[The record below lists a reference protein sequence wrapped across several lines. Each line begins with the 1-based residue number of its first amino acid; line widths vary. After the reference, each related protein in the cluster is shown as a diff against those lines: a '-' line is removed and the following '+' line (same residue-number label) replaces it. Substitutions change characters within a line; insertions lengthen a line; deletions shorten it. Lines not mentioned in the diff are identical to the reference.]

1 MRAPSTALTAPILV
15 MECLDEVTEGMD
27 HIVKI
32 LDEYG
37 EKISS
42 LGDVAI
48 SDTQR
53 LQQVI
58 EQLPSD
64 RAAALVRAVE
74 CISQLITESERDQDI
89 VEILERRFKLVS
101 DIRTHLHLALEDD
114 SL

>member
-1 MRAPSTALTAPILV
+1 
-15 MECLDEVTEGMD
+15 MECLDEVAEGMD

-42 LGDVAI
+42 LGNIAL
-48 SDTQR
+48 SDTQH

-64 RAAALVRAVE
+64 RAAALVRAIE
-74 CISQLITESERDQDI
+74 YISQLITESERDQDI
-89 VEILERRFKLVS
+89 AEILERRFKLVS